1 MKKKWVV
8 LVVAACVAAAGA
20 YSYEKGLLPGF
31 GPAKMAQKARRGG
44 NGRPVPVLA
53 AAVKTETVPVRV
65 DTIGSVEAYATVSI
79 KSRVDGQVMKSF
91 FKQGQMV
98 HKGEKLF
105 TIDPRT
111 YQAKVDQLEANLTR
125 DRAQLASTKSDLA
138 RYTKLSQTGYSSQ
151 QKLEQARAAAEGMQ
165 AAVKADLA
173 AIEGAKLDL
182 AFTSIVSPI
191 TGRTG
196 SMMID
201 PGNLVKA
208 NDTNPMV
215 VINQTEPIYVTF
227 SVPEHYLPEIKSRM
241 ASGGLMAEAT
251 VPNANVPPEH
261 GPVVFVNNAVDAATG
276 TIMLKAEIANTDE
289 RLTPGQFVRVA
300 MTLHEIPNAT
310 VVPAQAVQ
318 NGQDGTFVYVVQ
330 ANHTA
335 AVRPVTVGPSY
346 GDNVVIEKGV
356 QVGDIVVTEGQLRL
370 RPGIRVSVRGSEGAG
385 GAGGG
390 ARRATKKRKE
400 APAS

>member
-1 MKKKWVV
+1 MKKRWVV
-8 LVVAACVAAAGA
+8 LLVAACVAAAGV
-20 YSYEKGLLPGF
+20 YSYENGLLPGF
-31 GPAKMAQKARRGG
+31 GSAKKAQTAKRGG
-44 NGRPVPVLA
+44 GDRPVPVLA
-53 AAVKTETVPVRV
+53 ANVKTETVPVRV

-79 KSRVDGQVMKSF
+79 KSRVDGQVMQSF
-91 FKQGQMV
+91 FKQGQVV
-98 HKGEKLF
+98 HKGDKLF

-111 YQAKVDQLEANLTR
+111 YQAKVDQLEANLAR
-125 DRAQLASTKSDLA
+125 DRAQLASAKADLA

-151 QKLEQARAAAEGMQ
+151 QKLEQSRAAAEGMQ

-241 ASGGLMAEAT
+241 ASGGLPVEAT
-251 VPNANVPPEH
+251 VPDANVPPER
-261 GPVVFVNNAVDAATG
+261 GPVVFVNNAVDSATG

-300 MTLHEIPNAT
+300 MTLHEIPNAL
-310 VVPAQAVQ
+310 VIPSQAIQ

-330 ANHTA
+330 PNHTA
-335 AVRPVTVGPSY
+335 AIRNVTVGPSS
-346 GDNVVIEKGV
+346 GENVVIEKGV
-356 QVGDIVVTEGQLRL
+356 QAGDLIVTEGQLRL
-370 RPGIRVSVRGSEGAG
+370 RPGIRVAVRGSEGAEEG
-385 GAGGG
+385 PAGKRV
-390 ARRATKKRKE
+390 AKKRKE
-400 APAS
+400 EPAS